1 MSLFLFAGPAQGAE
15 RQQLRGHVPEAV
27 KQLSLQPVDR
37 LSGSRRLHLA
47 VGLPLR
53 NREAL
58 TTLLQQIYDPASP
71 QYHQYLTPEQF
82 TEMFGPVEKDY
93 QSLIDFFRTNGF
105 TITGLH
111 PNRMLVDVEGA
122 VADVEKALHV
132 TMQVYQ
138 HPTEARTFYAPDI
151 EPSVDASV
159 PILHISGLDNYAIP
173 RPALHMRPAAENATP
188 ASGSGPSGAYM
199 GSDFRNAYAPNAT
212 LNGAGQM
219 VGLVEFDGYYTNDI
233 TTYENQAGLPN
244 VPLVNVLLDGLS
256 GVPSTCTNCVAEVS
270 MDIEMV
276 VSMAPYLTQVVVFE
290 GNNWDDILNS
300 MAANNQIKQFSSSWL
315 GASPDPTADQIYQ
328 EMIAQR
334 QSFFQ
339 ASGDADAWCGWNWW
353 PADDP
358 YVTSVGGTMLTMNGS
373 GASYASET
381 VWNLGYDPP
390 EGWDGLSGDYVGS
403 GGGVS
408 TNYSIPVWQQGVN
421 MTAVGGSTTMR
432 NFPDVA
438 LTADNVW
445 VIYYNGLS
453 GSAWGTSLAAPLWA
467 GFTALVNQQGAGNGQ
482 PSVGFLNPA
491 LYTIGTGTTY
501 TACFHDIT
509 SGNNTNPCSP
519 TSYFAANGYDLCT
532 GWGTPSGT
540 NLINALVGPPTAAPP
555 GAPSGLT
562 ATAAGPITINLGWV
576 NNATNATSILL
587 ERSTDNLTF
596 SLIALLGASVTNYS
610 DTSLMPGTTY
620 YYRVQANNSGSNS
633 GYSNTAQATTTSI
646 PGMTWVGDGVS
657 NIWDVG
663 ITTNWFNGT
672 SATVFTNQ
680 AAVVFNNAGSASP
693 PVTMVGSLQPW
704 SVTVIGSQTY
714 TFTGGGS
721 LTGSMSLTEYGSG
734 QLNLATN
741 NAYSGGTIV
750 NGGTL
755 SLGALTGAG
764 TGSITLNG
772 GTLVLTA
779 SGGPAVYANAVN
791 VVATSTLSTPGS
803 ASSVRNQALSGAWS
817 GNAVLNVNSSS
828 SLITFSVQGDMTGF
842 GGTIVLT
849 GAGTFRFYNTS
860 TGSSAAG
867 FDLGNGT
874 ANMLTRDGGS
884 FNLGALSG
892 GAGTILRGAGS
903 SPNATTYFI
912 GGNNASTTYSG
923 TISNGTAAG
932 AGATT
937 SITKVGAGTLTLT
950 GSNTFTGGT
959 TVSNGTLLVNNTV
972 GSGTGSGAVTVAGG
986 ATLGGSGVIAGPVT
1000 IGSGGTL
1007 APGANSVGTLTVSNT
1022 LVVNGA
1028 AVLAYALGTS
1038 SDLTVVSGNLT
1049 LGGTLNITDA
1059 GGFGAGTY
1067 KLFTY
1072 GGSLT
1077 YNGVTIGS
1085 TPNSCFTYAVDTN
1098 TIGVVNL
1105 DVSCGVGAAGTI
1117 TGPSSVNAGASGVAY
1132 SISSVSCATT
1142 YTWTV
1147 PSGAT
1152 IASGQGTTSITVNY
1166 ACSAASGSVAVTP
1179 SNGSCIGT
1187 SSSESV
1193 TVTSVGAAGSITG
1206 PTAVCAGQTGA
1217 NYSIP
1222 SVSGA
1227 TTYTWAVPSGASIA
1241 SGQGTTS
1248 ITVNWGA
1255 TSGNVTVTPAN
1266 AGGCTGNGSGLSVAV
1281 NAVPGTPGTIT
1292 QGNPTGS
1299 SVCTNASGVTYTI
1312 SSVSGATSYTWS
1324 VPAGA
1329 SITAGQGTTSITV
1342 TWGTTGGNVTVTA
1355 NNSFCSGSAA
1365 SLAVSLVSSAPVA
1378 PTASAGTSVTT
1389 SGFTA
1394 NWGAATG
1401 ATGYDLDVA
1410 TDNGFTSF
1418 VTGYNNLDVGNV
1430 TSYAVTG
1437 LNGGTP
1443 YYYRVRAYNPCGTSN
1458 NSNTQTVTTLART
1471 LTINLVVSNI
1481 VHHFTPAQSMPP
1493 LPGSVLDQLI
1503 YDKTGLT
1510 NVNLSSYNSFE
1521 LRLFAPNGQGISV
1534 NRSTNYSSA
1543 VSIYYVAGADSSS
1556 HTEPATL
1563 SFENFSGSMPS
1574 NTYSL
1579 FYIGN
1584 AGNVLNFWGEEN
1596 YTNAISFTA
1605 MKYSFTPAYNPTN
1618 TPKTF
1623 TSQSDLGYPVSF
1635 SYSTSQTN
1643 DPGPFVTMAFLLS
1656 TNSWIAGNGT
1666 WETGTNWSSGA
1677 APSLADSAD
1686 LITNAGNNTVTIDA
1700 STVLSNAII
1709 GCLTI
1714 SNLSIAGTAN
1724 STNTLFLNNA
1734 GTTTPLQVLG
1744 TVLTLETNGAVV
1756 VNNSA
1761 VLATESDSMIGKT
1774 GGGASLTITN
1784 GGAVYDLDGS
1794 LGYEAGS
1801 SNNTAVVT
1809 GVGSVWNNQT
1819 YLDVGSSGGSNLL
1832 NIAGGSVVA
1841 TNVVISYGVS
1851 ASNNVLL
1858 VTGGSLVVTNSLGTG
1873 LLVVS
1878 RVGGKGSLILNNGSV
1893 TANAL
1898 IATNGAN
1905 SVVTFNGGTLNSG
1918 GTFVTNSQVFA
1929 VGDSLDAATFHL
1941 NGGVHS
1947 FAGNL
1952 EIRNNATLTGCGT
1965 INGNVL
1971 VDTGGTVLANC
1982 GTLTFS
1988 GIVTNNGTM
1997 RAIEGSVLEA
2007 YGTVVN
2013 NGTIDIINGAT
2024 NFHGGFINSN
2034 NGTVLTATSVQISK
2048 VSISGQDVVIQIP
2061 SVTGHTYQLQ
2071 YTTSLTPANWTNTG
2085 APQSGT
2091 GGALT
2096 FTDSDG
2102 AAYTQRFYRVD
2113 VTAP

>member
-1 MSLFLFAGPAQGAE
+1 MKRTLLAKSVMIHGFGGCMAFLVACGIPAVASAQTRTLRVVTYNINADQGEDGAQYTLPQPGLITPYNSTIPYTSANLTSGGVLEAIGEEIVNGDPAQPIDILALQETTSNTTTVQPIVDGLNAFYVYYANPAGYAMSTYQALNCCGSPE
-15 RQQLRGHVPEAV
+15 DGGGPNAMVYNTNTLQL
-27 KQLSLQPVDR
+27 
-37 LSGSRRLHLA
+37 
-47 VGLPLR
+47 
-53 NREAL
+53 
-58 TTLLQQIYDPASP
+58 I
-71 QYHQYLTPEQF
+71 
-82 TEMFGPVEKDY
+82 
-93 QSLIDFFRTNGF
+93 
-105 TITGLH
+105 
-111 PNRMLVDVEGA
+111 
-122 VADVEKALHV
+122 
-132 TMQVYQ
+132 
-138 HPTEARTFYAPDI
+138 
-151 EPSVDASV
+151 ASV
-159 PILHISGLDNYAIP
+159 PVDPPGGIGNLGSISGMYREVVRYEFA
-173 RPALHMRPAAENATP
+173 PAGVTATTNNEFYIYVSHYK
-188 ASGSGPSGAYM
+188 SGSGTKNDAYRL
-199 GSDFRNAYAPNAT
+199 GEATIIRNDESINLPANARVLYVGDYNPDDNSSEPGYQTICSNSAPDGITQGQGLDPLNIAWNAYTSASSTINWSTNTTNANILFMLSESAT
-212 LNGAGQM
+212 NLDYRDDLQVMTSNVYSNVAGGLQYVQGTYHSFGNNASLPYGSSVTTNGNTALNDLDPVLTNRYQLSAAQT
-219 VGLVEFDGYYTNDI
+219 YTNL
-233 TTYENQAGLPN
+233 TYATDHLP
-244 VPLVNVLLDGLS
+244 VVADYTIP
-256 GVPSTCTNCVAEVS
+256 VPS
-270 MDIEMV
+270 
-276 VSMAPYLTQVVVFE
+276 APTFTTSQ
-290 GNNWDDILNS
+290 NNGCYS
-300 MAANNQIKQFSSSWL
+300 Q
-315 GASPDPTADQIYQ
+315 T
-328 EMIAQR
+328 
-334 QSFFQ
+334 
-339 ASGDADAWCGWNWW
+339 
-353 PADDP
+353 
-358 YVTSVGGTMLTMNGS
+358 NGS
-373 GASYASET
+373 IT
-381 VWNLGYDPP
+381 V
-390 EGWDGLSGDYVGS
+390 
-403 GGGVS
+403 
-408 TNYSIPVWQQGVN
+408 
-421 MTAVGGSTTMR
+421 
-432 NFPDVA
+432 
-438 LTADNVW
+438 
-445 VIYYNGLS
+445 
-453 GSAWGTSLAAPLWA
+453 
-467 GFTALVNQQGAGNGQ
+467 
-482 PSVGFLNPA
+482 
-491 LYTIGTGTTY
+491 
-501 TACFHDIT
+501 
-509 SGNNTNPCSP
+509 
-519 TSYFAANGYDLCT
+519 
-532 GWGTPSGT
+532 
-540 NLINALVGPPTAAPP
+540 
-555 GAPSGLT
+555 
-562 ATAAGPITINLGWV
+562 TAAGGSGSGYTYYLNSALQPSNVFTGLAAGVYTILVKDGY
-576 NNATNATSILL
+576 
-587 ERSTDNLTF
+587 
-596 SLIALLGASVTNYS
+596 G
-610 DTSLMPGTTY
+610 DTSTGQVVTITQPSAVTF
-620 YYRVQANNSGSNS
+620 
-633 GYSNTAQATTTSI
+633 TTSQVNE
-646 PGMTWVGDGVS
+646 TC
-657 NIWDVG
+657 
-663 ITTNWFNGT
+663 NGQ
-672 SATVFTNQ
+672 S
-680 AAVVFNNAGSASP
+680 
-693 PVTMVGSLQPW
+693 
-704 SVTVIGSQTY
+704 I
-714 TFTGGGS
+714 
-721 LTGSMSLTEYGSG
+721 
-734 QLNLATN
+734 
-741 NAYSGGTIV
+741 
-750 NGGTL
+750 
-755 SLGALTGAG
+755 
-764 TGSITLNG
+764 GSIT
-772 GTLVLTA
+772 VTA
-779 SGGPAVYANAVN
+779 SGGN
-791 VVATSTLSTPGS
+791 GS
-803 ASSVRNQALSGAWS
+803 YTYSDNNGSSYQS
-817 GNAVLNVNSSS
+817 GN
-828 SLITFSVQGDMTGF
+828 TFSGLAAGSYTVVVKDGNGCLSSAAPV
-842 GGTIVLT
+842 TITQPSVLSCLVSPLIVT
-849 GAGTFRFYNTS
+849 NC
-860 TGSSAAG
+860 TGSSQV
-867 FDLGNGT
+867 F
-874 ANMLTRDGGS
+874 
-884 FNLGALSG
+884 
-892 GAGTILRGAGS
+892 
-903 SPNATTYFI
+903 
-912 GGNNASTTYSG
+912 
-923 TISNGTAAG
+923 
-932 AGATT
+932 
-937 SITKVGAGTLTLT
+937 
-950 GSNTFTGGT
+950 
-959 TVSNGTLLVNNTV
+959 TVS
-972 GSGTGSGAVTVAGG
+972 A
-986 ATLGGSGVIAGPVT
+986 
-1000 IGSGGTL
+1000 SGGT
-1007 APGANSVGTLTVSNT
+1007 AGYTYGWSGPGSFSATGSSVTNNNVQPAS
-1022 LVVNGA
+1022 
-1028 AVLAYALGTS
+1028 
-1038 SDLTVVSGNLT
+1038 
-1049 LGGTLNITDA
+1049 
-1059 GGFGAGTY
+1059 AGTY
-1067 KLFTY
+1067 T
-1072 GGSLT
+1072 
-1077 YNGVTIGS
+1077 
-1085 TPNSCFTYAVDTN
+1085 
-1098 TIGVVNL
+1098 
-1105 DVSCGVGAAGTI
+1105 
-1117 TGPSSVNAGASGVAY
+1117 
-1132 SISSVSCATT
+1132 
-1142 YTWTV
+1142 
-1147 PSGAT
+1147 
-1152 IASGQGTTSITVNY
+1152 
-1166 ACSAASGSVAVTP
+1166 
-1179 SNGSCIGT
+1179 
-1187 SSSESV
+1187 V
-1193 TVTSVGAAGSITG
+1193 TVTDANGCESTC
-1206 PTAVCAGQTGA
+1206 TATL
-1217 NYSIP
+1217 
-1222 SVSGA
+1222 
-1227 TTYTWAVPSGASIA
+1227 T
-1241 SGQGTTS
+1241 
-1248 ITVNWGA
+1248 
-1255 TSGNVTVTPAN
+1255 
-1266 AGGCTGNGSGLSVAV
+1266 V
-1281 NAVPGTPGTIT
+1281 NAVPGTPGAIT

-1700 STVLSNAII
+1700 STVLSNAFI
-1709 GCLTI
+1709 GCLSI

-2048 VSISGQDVVIQIP
+2048 VSISGQDVVIQVP